1 MPDIKTIA
9 VIGAGLM
16 GNGIAQVALTA
27 GYDVT
32 LIDVFPAALQKG
44 LAAIEGR
51 FQKSVEKGKLTAEAK
66 AELMSR
72 LQGAGALADANGK
85 DVVIEAVPELI
96 DLKIKV
102 FEELGQVT
110 GPETVLVSNTSGLS
124 LTRLGAAAK
133 RADKVIGMHF
143 FYPAP
148 VMKLVEVIRG
158 LGTSDETYQT
168 VWALAQS
175 FGKTP
180 VNAPDHPGFVVNR
193 LLVPMMNEAIFLV
206 QEGAKPEDVDT
217 AMKLGCN
224 HPMGP
229 LELADFTGLDV
240 TYNTMQGLF
249 EQLKEEKYRP
259 CPLLKKMVEGG
270 YLGRKSGR
278 GFYQY

>member
-1 MPDIKTIA
+1 MAEIKTIA
-9 VIGAGLM
+9 VVGAGLM
-16 GNGIAQVALTA
+16 GNGIAQVALTS
-27 GYDVT
+27 GFQVT
-32 LIDVFPAALQKG
+32 LIDVFPAALEKG
-44 LAAIEGR
+44 LAAIDGR
-51 FQKSVEKGKLTAEAK
+51 LQRSVEKGKLTAEEK
-66 AELMSR
+66 AATMAR
-72 LQGAGALADANGK
+72 LSGAGALAAANGK

-96 DLKIKV
+96 DLKVKV

-110 GPETVLVSNTSGLS
+110 GPETLLVTNTSGLS
-124 LTRLGAAAK
+124 VTRLGFAAK
-133 RADKVIGMHF
+133 RPDKTIGMHF

-158 LGTSDETYQT
+158 LGTSDETAQT
-168 VWALAQS
+168 ATELAKQ

-180 VNAPDHPGFVVNR
+180 ANAPDHPGFLVNR
-193 LLVPMMNEAIFLV
+193 MLVPMMNEAIFLV
-206 QEGAKPEDVDT
+206 MEGAKPEDVDA
-217 AMKLGCN
+217 AMKLGAN

-249 EQLKEEKYRP
+249 ENLKEDKYRP